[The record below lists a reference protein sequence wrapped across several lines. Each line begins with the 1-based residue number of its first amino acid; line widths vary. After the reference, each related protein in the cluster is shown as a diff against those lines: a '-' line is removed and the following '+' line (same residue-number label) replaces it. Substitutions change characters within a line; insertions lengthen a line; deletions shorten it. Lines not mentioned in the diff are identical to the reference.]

1 MDIPPALPLVDVP
14 GVPGMIYTPG
24 LAKLA
29 LKEYRSLCRCNPD
42 KDLTLIKKSM
52 KKMSRIVKTGISE
65 EI

>member
-1 MDIPPALPLVDVP
+1 
-14 GVPGMIYTPG
+14 MIYTPG